1 MARLEKVVKLNR
13 LTVHA
18 EKRAEK
24 QLSRLCP
31 IFLFFLKA
39 GVFQRVKVELMLGE
53 PQ

>member
-1 MARLEKVVKLNR
+1 MAGLVKVVKLNR

-24 QLSRLCP
+24 QLSHMCP
-31 IFLFFLKA
+31 IFPFFLKA

-53 PQ
+53 QQ